1 MQKTKSNSL
10 VKKPI
15 KKPLSR
21 TLQEP
26 IGSDFS
32 SGATLATAVEVLNSS
47 HPTQGTGYER
57 PSNIDGHVEG
67 NSSLNE
73 ANVEKAEETLSGAMM
88 CLSLPAIM

>member
-10 VKKPI
+10 VKKQI

-21 TLQEP
+21 TMQEP

-32 SGATLATAVEVLNSS
+32 SGATLATAADVQNSS
-47 HPTQGTGYER
+47 HPTQGIGYER
-57 PSNIDGHVEG
+57 PSNIDGPVEG

-73 ANVEKAEETLSGAMM
+73 ANLEKAEEILSGATM
-88 CLSLPAIM
+88 CLISSAIM